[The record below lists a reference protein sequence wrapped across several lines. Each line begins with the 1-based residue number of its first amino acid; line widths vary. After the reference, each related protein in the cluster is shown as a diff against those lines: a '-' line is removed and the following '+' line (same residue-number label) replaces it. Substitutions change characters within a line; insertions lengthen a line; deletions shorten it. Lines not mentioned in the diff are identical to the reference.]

1 MLQEDVMGKYITEQ
15 NAVAKSEPKGI
26 TKEEAELAGNIINF
40 HQKAMEA
47 GISLAGK
54 MIDFQDKERDRK
66 MRMAIYADKSMKWS
80 ENFEEIKKN
89 NARMY
94 SLMSKAF
101 KDRRDTIDK
110 AFEIIDRGLKE
121 NNMEVVLTTFGKM
134 ASMVAQSPLA
144 EAAAAAHKLFESGR
158 ISELDPV

>member
-1 MLQEDVMGKYITEQ
+1 MGEYTSEQ
-15 NAVAKSEPKGI
+15 NAVAKSELKGI
-26 TKEEAELAGNIINF
+26 TKEEAELVGNIINF

-66 MRMAIYADKSMKWS
+66 MRMAIYADKSLKW
-80 ENFEEIKKN
+80 EKNFKEIKKN

-94 SLMSKAF
+94 DLMSKAF

-110 AFEIIDRGLKE
+110 AFEVIDRGLKE
-121 NNMEVVLTTFGKM
+121 NNMDLVLGTFGKL
-134 ASMVAQSPLA
+134 ADMVAKSPLA
-144 EAAAAAHKLFESGR
+144 EVAAAEYELFKSGR
-158 ISELDPV
+158 ISELDPE